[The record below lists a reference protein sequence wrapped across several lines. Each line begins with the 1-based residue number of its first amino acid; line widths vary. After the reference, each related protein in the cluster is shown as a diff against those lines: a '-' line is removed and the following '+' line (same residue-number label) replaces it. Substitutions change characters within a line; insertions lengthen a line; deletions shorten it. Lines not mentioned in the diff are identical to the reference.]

1 MVLLRLFSP
10 NSRFRHLAA
19 RMKRTEIRANV
30 AAVAGALQILGI
42 LIVAAG
48 VAIVA
53 VWAGL
58 VALGAGLVLLGVA
71 VERGH
76 GT

>member
-1 MVLLRLFSP
+1 
-10 NSRFRHLAA
+10 
-19 RMKRTEIRANV
+19 MKRTEIRPNV

-58 VALGAGLVLLGVA
+58 VVLGAGLVLLGVA